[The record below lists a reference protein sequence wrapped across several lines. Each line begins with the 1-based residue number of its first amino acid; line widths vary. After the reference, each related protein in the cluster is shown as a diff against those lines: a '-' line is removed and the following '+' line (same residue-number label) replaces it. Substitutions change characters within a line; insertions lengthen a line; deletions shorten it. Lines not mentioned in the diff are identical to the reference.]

1 MFKRLFYPV
10 LVLFVFAR
18 TWSAV
23 HIEAADYI
31 DIIEPD
37 EV

>member
-1 MFKRLFYPV
+1 MFTRLLYPI
-10 LVLFVFAR
+10 LVLFVAAR

-23 HIEAADYI
+23 HFDAADYI
-31 DIIEPD
+31 DIIEQD